1 MALCWNAG
9 WSTRT
14 IGGVLRGA
22 GAAALVIAA
31 VLAGP
36 ERAAWSASGD
46 DYRLAVGDVVSFDFI
61 DDTLPAEQLTVAS
74 DGSVNIPLI
83 GSFPVAGLTVPDA
96 LKRLRQTFIDREFFN
111 DPHISLAVVSFRPIF
126 VLGDVKSPG
135 SFPYQPGL
143 TVEQAV
149 ALAGGQSTGGAT
161 AEDRIVT
168 RARLRG
174 DLDES
179 VVQIAKEAVAAARIT
194 AELANRDKVSAADL
208 PPKSKGLVT
217 DQLIASLIPTEQ
229 SILETDLRSVT
240 TRRKQIAAAT
250 DEVNVAL
257 SNLDQMSAIQK
268 TVIAGAQADLD
279 RVRTL
284 NKKGFATLTDLSNAE
299 REVTTQQTHL
309 LEIYNQASTARREL
323 SQLQRDMEDATE
335 KWKLTALTD
344 LQSHN
349 AEIERLIA
357 VRQSTEEQ
365 ILLLTTLATEA
376 AEQSRNKTSVA
387 FTYQIRRKVN
397 GQVVTKAASLDDPVA
412 AGDTILISINR
423 PESGLNAALI
433 SMPSGPSQ

>member
-1 MALCWNAG
+1 
-9 WSTRT
+9 
-14 IGGVLRGA
+14 
-22 GAAALVIAA
+22 
-31 VLAGP
+31 
-36 ERAAWSASGD
+36 
-46 DYRLAVGDVVSFDFI
+46 
-61 DDTLPAEQLTVAS
+61 LTVAS

-397 GQVVTKAASLDDPVA
+397 GQVVTLQ
-412 AGDTILISINR
+412 
-423 PESGLNAALI
+423 PETRS
-433 SMPSGPSQ
+433 SFP